1 MVAPAV
7 NIYFGPKTIDELGI
21 KDHLDLMEKATKKI
35 EGELTTSDPSRL
47 RQGVLTGDERSG
59 VLALHGMLHDLDPNH
74 ERLGLTRLP
83 TYTGDYLWLCRKHY
97 DEAQPKIPD
106 RIG

>member
-1 MVAPAV
+1 M
-7 NIYFGPKTIDELGI
+7 KE
-21 KDHLDLMEKATKKI
+21 ATKKI
-35 EGELTTSDPSRL
+35 EGEVTISDPSRL

-59 VLALHGMLHDLDPNH
+59 VLALHSKLQELDPNH

-83 TYTGDYLWLCRKHY
+83 TYTGDYLSLCRKHY
-97 DEAQPKIPD
+97 EQAQPKIPD